1 MAAEDAIMD
10 LEDREITFEPPEVLD
25 VLLNANDRSRY
36 RDLKNMEIRG
46 QIEII
51 DEETVQNPRAF
62 DREGNEVAPAEL
74 IKIVYYV
81 TISKT
86 LIEEDTDTSI

>member
-1 MAAEDAIMD
+1 MSGEDALID

-25 VLLNANDRSRY
+25 MLMNAENRSRY

-46 QIEII
+46 QIEILE
-51 DEETVQNPRAF
+51 EETIQNPRGF
-62 DREGNEVAPAEL
+62 DKEGNEVAPAEL
-74 IKIVYYV
+74 IKIIYYV